1 MIQIPKKGMTK
12 ACQRHPIHLWVFPC
26 SDSPIFVDHT
36 SSSPRSFRCRL
47 QLIKGQVGTI
57 FALYPHLQALILRKT
72 YFRQPNFRP
81 KFPDSLPDLF
91 PQELRQDR
99 QVELQA
105 VAGDFDRRLEELRG
119 SLRREAEHARCWEA
133 GRRG

>member
-1 MIQIPKKGMTK
+1 MILGEPNL
-12 ACQRHPIHLWVFPC
+12 CN
-26 SDSPIFVDHT
+26 
-36 SSSPRSFRCRL
+36 
-47 QLIKGQVGTI
+47 
-57 FALYPHLQALILRKT
+57 
-72 YFRQPNFRP
+72 PNFP
-81 KFPDSLPDLF
+81 ILPDLF

-133 GRRG
+133 GRRGEVQERNGKKWVGLKA